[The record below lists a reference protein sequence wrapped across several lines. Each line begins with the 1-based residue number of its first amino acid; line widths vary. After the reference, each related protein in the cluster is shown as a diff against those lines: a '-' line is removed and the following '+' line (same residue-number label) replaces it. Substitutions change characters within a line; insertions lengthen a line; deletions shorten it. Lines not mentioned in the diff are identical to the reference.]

1 MAAGLIWRQDLSHAF
16 VSYQVEQNREEAFD
30 NAGLFIAHRGASTL
44 APENSLPAFRLAGE
58 YGYWGAECDASVT
71 KDGVWVLM
79 HDQSVDRMTNGRGP
93 VDSFTLEEIRKL
105 KIDAGANGRFYTDL
119 QVPTLEEF
127 LQICREYDM
136 TPVIE
141 IKSVRED
148 TDYDTLA
155 DLLRQTRAEDRAIV
169 LSFDDQKLQKLREIS
184 PVQMMLL
191 SNRPSKASVDRV
203 LELGNCDLALEYRHC
218 SGTLV
223 DYAKEKGIL
232 LGVYTVDDELVCRDL
247 VRRGINFIT
256 TNLLRPAA

>member
-1 MAAGLIWRQDLSHAF
+1 
-16 VSYQVEQNREEAFD
+16 
-30 NAGLFIAHRGASTL
+30 
-44 APENSLPAFRLAGE
+44 
-58 YGYWGAECDASVT
+58 
-71 KDGVWVLM
+71 
-79 HDQSVDRMTNGRGP
+79 
-93 VDSFTLEEIRKL
+93 
-105 KIDAGANGRFYTDL
+105 
-119 QVPTLEEF
+119 
-127 LQICREYDM
+127 M